1 MEVLLPILYAQLA
14 VFSSDEEDPYNDWAD
29 GHLAQ
34 GFAWR
39 PASVSFAISPDIH
52 ELWVDIKQLKTH
64 APSPNADRVILV
76 PIHVKGGRGLECGN
90 VVNTVQIAIPD
101 GQYALFFELFEPN
114 DAGQARAEI
123 TLTLETTMPCIL
135 KPGPDM
141 TVPEKLLLEA
151 SPAA

>member
-1 MEVLLPILYAQLA
+1 MECLLPILYAQLA
-14 VFSSDEEDPYNDWAD
+14 VFSSDEEHPYNDCAE
-29 GHLAQ
+29 GHIAQ

-39 PASVSFAISPDIH
+39 PASVSFAISPNIH
-52 ELWVDIKQLKTH
+52 QLWVNIRQLKTY
-64 APSPNADRVILV
+64 APSPSANRVILV

-90 VVNTVQIAIPD
+90 VVDTVQIAIPD
-101 GQYALFFELFEPN
+101 GQYALFFELFESN

-123 TLTLETTMPCIL
+123 TLTLEKAIPCIL

-141 TVPEKLLLEA
+141 TVPDKLLLEA